1 MMKGEEKGVFDGVK
15 IVSFAWAIVGALTMK
30 YFADY
35 GATVVRIESSTYPD
49 ANRLN
54 APMKDGKS
62 GFNRGGYYNYYNS
75 NLYSMTLNMSHPKGI
90 DIAKRLVAKADVV
103 MENFSTG
110 VMEKWGLDYEGLK
123 NIKSDII
130 MLRQSGFGS
139 SGPYAR
145 LPAFGMTLAGI
156 TGIPNFI
163 GWPDRAPLPV
173 GVAAY
178 TDCICPRF
186 ATAALIAALDYR
198 NKTGKGQ
205 VLDLSQ
211 FETGLYFILP
221 AILDYAANHREP
233 SRCGNAS
240 SFSVPHNVYR
250 CRGDDRWCAIA
261 VLNDEQWKSFCKVIG
276 KIDLIEDPKYK
287 TFVTRKKNEQDLDA
301 IIGAW
306 TQNFTAEEVMDKMQS
321 AGVPAGVVSN
331 AADIYNDPQL
341 RHRGLFW
348 PMQHPEVGSFTHLGQ
363 AFQLSETPAR
373 AERPTPCLGEHTA
386 SVCTEILGM
395 SDDELVQLMSEGV
408 FE

>member
-1 MMKGEEKGVFDGVK
+1 MKSVENGVFSG
-15 IVSFAWAIVGALTMK
+15 IRILSFAWAVVGPLTMK

-35 GATVVRIESSTYPD
+35 GATVVRIESSTYLD
-49 ANRLN
+49 ANRIN
-54 APMKDGKS
+54 APMKEGKS
-62 GFNRGGYYNYYNS
+62 GFNRSGYYNYYNA
-75 NLYSMTLNMSHPKGI
+75 NLYSMTLNMSHPKAI
-90 DIAKRLVAKADVV
+90 DIIKRLVAKADVV
-103 MENFSTG
+103 MENFSAG

-123 NIKSDII
+123 KIRPDII

-163 GWPDRAPLPV
+163 GWPDSLPLPV

-186 ATAALIAALDYR
+186 ATTALIAALDYR

-221 AILDYAANHREP
+221 AILDYMANAREP
-233 SRCGNAS
+233 SRVGNTCS
-240 SFSVPHNVYR
+240 SAAPHNVYR

-261 VLNDEQWKSFCKVIG
+261 VVTNEQWKSFCKVIG
-276 KIDLIEDPKYK
+276 NDKLIHDPKYR
-287 TFVTRKKNEQDLDA
+287 TLLARKKNEDELDA

-306 TQNFTAEEVMDKMQS
+306 ANDITPEEVMEKMQS
-321 AGVPAGVVSN
+321 VGVPAGVVKNS
-331 AADIYNDPQL
+331 ADIYDDPQL
-341 RHRGLFW
+341 RYRGLLW
-348 PMQHPEVGSFTHLGQ
+348 PLHHPEVGSFTHLGR
-363 AFQLSETPAR
+363 AFQLSETPAQAR
-373 AERPTPCLGEHTA
+373 MPSPCLGEHTA
-386 SVCTEILGM
+386 YICTEFLNM
-395 SDDELVQLMSEGV
+395 PDEEFVQLTNEGV

>member
-35 GATVVRIESSTYPD
+35 GATVIRIESSTYPD

-110 VMEKWGLDYEGLK
+110 VMEKWGLDYDGLK

-240 SFSVPHNVYR
+240 SFAVPHNVYR

-287 TFVTRKKNEQDLDA
+287 TFVTRKKNEQDLDG

-321 AGVPAGVVSN
+321 VGVPAGVVSN